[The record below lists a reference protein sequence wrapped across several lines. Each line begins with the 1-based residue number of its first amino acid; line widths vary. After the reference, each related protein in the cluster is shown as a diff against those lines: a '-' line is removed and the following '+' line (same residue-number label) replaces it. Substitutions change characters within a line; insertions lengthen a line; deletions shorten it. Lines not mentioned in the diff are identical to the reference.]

1 MFYINLF
8 YWQNLF
14 AYGDTDGKGYNCK
27 LQHPLGVALVTDDGP
42 LLVADSYNHKVRSNI
57 FTLQ

>member
-1 MFYINLF
+1 
-8 YWQNLF
+8 
-14 AYGDTDGKGYNCK
+14 
-27 LQHPLGVALVTDDGP
+27 LVTDDGS